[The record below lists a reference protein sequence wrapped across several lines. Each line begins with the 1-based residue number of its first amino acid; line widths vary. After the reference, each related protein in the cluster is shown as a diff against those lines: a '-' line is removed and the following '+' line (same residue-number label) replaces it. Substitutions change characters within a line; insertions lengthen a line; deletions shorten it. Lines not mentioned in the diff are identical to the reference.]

1 MFINLPSRRHLRRYQ
16 EITSVFLKHGFG
28 YVLDQLNIKGYP
40 LWHLFLIKPKTSN
53 NHMEDLA
60 VHFRLALEELGPTF
74 IKFGQILS
82 TRPDLLPSV
91 FIAELSKL
99 QDTVPPEPWEK
110 IQEFLVKEFGYDLD
124 EVFTDFDPIPLASA
138 SLGQVHAAK
147 LKDNR
152 EVVVKVQRPD
162 ILPLINVDLEILASL
177 ATKAQKTELGKIYD
191 FITIADDFAFILR
204 NELNYL
210 REGKNADRFRQ
221 SFAGETHLY
230 IPKVFWEYTTKHVLV
245 LERIRGIKINDI
257 SALYSAGYDCHKIA
271 LHSARII
278 IKEVLEDGFFHA
290 DPHPG
295 NFFVMPDEVI
305 GAMDFG
311 MVGNLKEKDRL
322 NLIRLYLV
330 AVELDSEAIV
340 DQLIK
345 MGAANVQIDRVALER
360 DIDRLLKKYYGLPLK
375 DIRAREVIE
384 EITPIAFRHHL
395 HLPSDFW
402 LLGKTL
408 TMMEGVGL
416 QLDPNFDIFEVSKPY
431 VQRLMWHLLLPN
443 HNTIRSLLL
452 YGADLQEMIG
462 RFPQVGNRLFEFISE
477 DQYKPENHYKND
489 KFYKEILA
497 IEKLSQSILISCLIV
512 SLSILISNNTTGK
525 YPWLTV
531 LLILLLLFTFIWF
544 LISLIKSNKIT

>member
-138 SLGQVHAAK
+138 SLGQVHVAK

-395 HLPSDFW
+395 RLPSDFW

>member
-138 SLGQVHAAK
+138 SLGQVHVAK

-395 HLPSDFW
+395 RLPSDFW

-531 LLILLLLFTFIWF
+531 LLILFLLFTFIWF

>member
-110 IQEFLVKEFGYDLD
+110 IQEFLVKEFGYDVD

-395 HLPSDFW
+395 RLPSDFW

>member
-1 MFINLPSRRHLRRYQ
+1 MFTNLPSRRHLRRYQ

-53 NHMEDLA
+53 NHIEDLA
-60 VHFRLALEELGPTF
+60 VRFRLALEELGPTF

-177 ATKAQKTELGKIYD
+177 ATKAQKTELGKVYD

-345 MGAANVQIDRVALER
+345 MGAANVQIDRVALEQ
-360 DIDRLLKKYYGLPLK
+360 DIDRLLKKIYGLPLK

-395 HLPSDFW
+395 RLPSDFW

-443 HNTIRSLLL
+443 HNTFRSLLL

-462 RFPQVGNRLFEFISE
+462 RFPQVGNRLLKFISE

-489 KFYKEILA
+489 KFHKEILA
-497 IEKLSQSILISCLIV
+497 IEKLSQSILISFLIV

-531 LLILLLLFTFIWF
+531 LLLLLLLFTFIWF

>member
-1 MFINLPSRRHLRRYQ
+1 MFINLPSRRHLHRYQ

-99 QDTVPPEPWEK
+99 QDTVPPETWEK

-340 DQLIK
+340 DQLIR

-395 HLPSDFW
+395 RLPSDFW

-477 DQYKPENHYKND
+477 VQYKPENHYKND

-525 YPWLTV
+525 YPWLKV